1 MDDKG
6 QAARVT
12 EHGLRAQHRATH
24 EQHRKPKINRLKRI
38 FVSIGV
44 ILAVAIAVLAGL
56 SIYRTTTT
64 STIDASKYQ
73 AVFLNSGAV
82 YFGKLQV
89 LNASYLRLT
98 DVYYL
103 QTQSTGTTN
112 PQPAASSTSTNL
124 QLVKL
129 GGELQGPT
137 DEMIVNKDQVTFFE
151 NLKSDGKVAQSIAK
165 YQGK

>member
-6 QAARVT
+6 QVARAA
-12 EHGLRAQHRATH
+12 EHGPRGQHTVAH
-24 EQHRKPKINRLKRI
+24 EQRRKPKINRLKRI
-38 FVSIGV
+38 FISIGV
-44 ILAVAIAVLAGL
+44 ILGVAIIVLAGL
-56 SIYRTTTT
+56 SFYRTTTG
-64 STIDASKYQ
+64 SAIDSSKYQ

-89 LNASYLRLT
+89 LNSNYLKLT

-103 QTQSTGTTN
+103 QTQSTDATN

-137 DEMIVNKDQVTFFE
+137 DEMIVNRNQVTFFE
-151 NLKSDGKVAQSIAK
+151 NLKSDGKVTQSIVK